1 MTCKV
6 KIFFLQNQN
15 KTVFLCNMNE
25 RGFASDN
32 NAAVHPRILK
42 ALADAN
48 SGHCIAY
55 GDDPYTVAAKEQFKK
70 LFGECE
76 VFFVFNGTGA
86 NVLSLQAMTQP
97 FNAVICADTAHIHV
111 DECGAP
117 ERFTGC
123 KLLFNPTPDGKL
135 RISDISQHLHGIGFE
150 HHAQPRVVSI
160 TQATE
165 MGTAYTVD
173 ELHDIAAFVHSN
185 GLLLHVDG
193 ARIANAAVHWGV
205 SVREMITDTGVDILS
220 FGGTKNG
227 MMYGE
232 AVVVLNSELAAS
244 LKYIRKQGMQLASKM
259 RYISAQF
266 GEYLKNDLW
275 LENALHSNRM
285 AQLLCR
291 EVKTLG
297 ITVTQKVEANEVFA
311 ILPAQAIEELQR
323 EFFFYVWNESCGEVR
338 WVCSWDTS
346 EEDIERFIALL
357 KKLLKKYHQTA

>member
-1 MTCKV
+1 M
-6 KIFFLQNQN
+6 N
-15 KTVFLCNMNE
+15 K

-32 NAAVHPRILK
+32 NAGVHPRIMK

-55 GDDPYTVAAKEQFKK
+55 GDDPNTAAAKEQFKK

-97 FNAVICADTAHIHV
+97 YNTVICADTAHIHV

-123 KLLFNPTPDGKL
+123 KLLFNSAPDGKL
-135 RISDISQHLHGIGFE
+135 RIPDITQHLHGIGFE

-165 MGTAYTVD
+165 MGTVYTID
-173 ELHDIAAFVHSN
+173 EFREIAAYAHHN
-185 GLLLHVDG
+185 DLLLHVDG
-193 ARIANAAVHWGV
+193 ARIANAAVHLGV
-205 SVREMITDTGVDILS
+205 SVREMITNTGVDILS

-232 AVVVLNSELAAS
+232 AVVVLNSALAANF
-244 LKYIRKQGMQLASKM
+244 KYIRKQGMQLASKM

-266 GEYLKNDLW
+266 EEYLKDGLW
-275 LENALHSNRM
+275 LENARHSNCM
-285 AQLLCR
+285 AQLLCS
-291 EVKTLG
+291 EVKALG
-297 ITVTQKVEANEVFA
+297 ISVTQKVEANEVFA
-311 ILPAQAIEELQR
+311 ILPAQTIVELQR
-323 EFFFYVWNESCGEVR
+323 EFFFYVWDESRNEVR
-338 WVCSWDTS
+338 WVCSWDTT
-346 EEDIERFIALL
+346 ENDVERLIALL
-357 KKLLKKYHQTA
+357 KKLLKKKY

>member
-1 MTCKV
+1 MK
-6 KIFFLQNQN
+6 K
-15 KTVFLCNMNE
+15 

-32 NAAVHPRILK
+32 NAGVHPRIMK

-48 SGHCIAY
+48 EGHCIAY
-55 GDDPYTVAAKEQFKK
+55 GDDPYTAAAKEQFKK

-123 KLLFNPTPDGKL
+123 KMLFNPTPDGKL
-135 RISDISQHLHGIGFE
+135 RILDIARHLHGVGVE

-165 MGTAYTVD
+165 MGTVYTVD
-173 ELHDIAAFVHSN
+173 ELREIAAFAHSS

-193 ARIANAAVHWGV
+193 TRVANAAVHLGV
-205 SVREMITDTGVDILS
+205 SVKEMITGTGVDVLS

-227 MMYGE
+227 LMYGE
-232 AVVVLNSELAAS
+232 AVVVLNRALAGNF
-244 LKYIRKQGMQLASKM
+244 KYIRKQGMQLASKM

-266 GEYLKNDLW
+266 EEYLKDGLW
-275 LENALHSNRM
+275 LENARQSNRM
-285 AQLLCR
+285 AQLLYQ
-291 EVKTLG
+291 KALKLG
-297 ITVTQKVEANEVFA
+297 ITVTQKVEANELFV
-311 ILPAQAIEELQR
+311 ILPPKVMEELQR
-323 EFFFYVWNESCGEVR
+323 EFFFYVWDESRNEVR
-338 WVCSWDTS
+338 WVCSWDTA
-346 EEDIERFIALL
+346 EDDVERFAGLL
-357 KKLLKKYHQTA
+357 EKML

>member
-1 MTCKV
+1 M
-6 KIFFLQNQN
+6 N
-15 KTVFLCNMNE
+15 K

-32 NAAVHPRILK
+32 NSGVHPCIMK

-48 SGHCIAY
+48 KGHCIAY
-55 GDDPYTVAAKEQFKK
+55 GDDPYTAAAKEQFRK
-70 LFGECE
+70 LFGKCE

-123 KLLFNPTPDGKL
+123 KMLFNPTPDGKL
-135 RISDISQHLHGIGFE
+135 RIPDIARHLHGIGFE

-165 MGTAYTVD
+165 MGTVYTVD
-173 ELHDIAAFVHSN
+173 ELREIAAFAHDN

-193 ARIANAAVHWGV
+193 ARIANAAAYLGV
-205 SVREMITDTGVDILS
+205 SVREMIADTGVDVLS
-220 FGGTKNG
+220 FGGAKNG

-232 AVVVLNSELAAS
+232 AVVVLNPALSVNF
-244 LKYIRKQGMQLASKM
+244 KYIRKQGMQLASKM

-266 GEYLKNDLW
+266 GEYLKDDLW
-275 LENALHSNRM
+275 LENARHSNRM
-285 AQLLCR
+285 AQSLCR
-291 EVKTLG
+291 EAQALG
-297 ITVTQKVEANEVFA
+297 IAVTQKVEANEVFA

-323 EFFFYVWNESCGEVR
+323 EFFFYVWDESRNEVR
-338 WVCSWDTS
+338 WVCSWDTT
-346 EEDIERFIALL
+346 EDDIERFAALL
-357 KKLLKKYHQTA
+357 KKLLDKYPPTA

>member
-1 MTCKV
+1 M
-6 KIFFLQNQN
+6 N
-15 KTVFLCNMNE
+15 K

-32 NAAVHPRILK
+32 NAGVHPRIMN
-42 ALADAN
+42 ALVDAN
-48 SGHCIAY
+48 YGHYIAY
-55 GDDPYTVAAKEQFKK
+55 GDDPYTAAAKEQFRK

-97 FNAVICADTAHIHV
+97 FNAIICADTAHIHV

-135 RISDISQHLHGIGFE
+135 RIPDIARHLHGIGFE

-165 MGTAYTVD
+165 MGTVYTVD
-173 ELHDIAAFVHSN
+173 EIRDMAAFARANS
-185 GLLLHVDG
+185 LLLHVDG
-193 ARIANAAVHWGV
+193 TRVANAAIYLGV
-205 SVREMITDTGVDILS
+205 SIKEMIADTGVDVLS

-227 MMYGE
+227 LMYGE
-232 AVVVLNSELAAS
+232 AIVILNPALAEN

-259 RYISAQF
+259 RYISTQF
-266 GEYLKNDLW
+266 EEYLKDGLW
-275 LENALHSNRM
+275 LENARQSNRM
-285 AQLLCR
+285 AQLLCQ
-291 EVKTLG
+291 EVQALG

-311 ILPAQAIEELQR
+311 ILPAQAIGELQR
-323 EFFFYVWNESCGEVR
+323 ELFFYTWDESRKEVR
-338 WVCSWDTS
+338 WVCSWDTT
-346 EEDIERFIALL
+346 EDDIIRFTAIL
-357 KKLLKKYHQTA
+357 KKLLDKYPLTA

>member
-1 MTCKV
+1 M
-6 KIFFLQNQN
+6 N
-15 KTVFLCNMNE
+15 K

-32 NAAVHPRILK
+32 NAGVHPRILQ
-42 ALADAN
+42 ALTDAN

-55 GDDPYTVAAKEQFKK
+55 GDDTYTAAAKEQFRK

-123 KLLFNPTPDGKL
+123 KMLFNCTMDGKL
-135 RISDISQHLHGIGFE
+135 RIWDIEQHLHGIGFE

-165 MGTAYTVD
+165 MGTIYTVD
-173 ELHDIAAFVHSN
+173 ELREIAAFAHAN

-193 ARIANAAVHWGV
+193 ARIANAAVHLGV
-205 SVREMITDTGVDILS
+205 SVKKMITDTGVDILS

-232 AVVVLNSELAAS
+232 AVVVLNAALAANF
-244 LKYIRKQGMQLASKM
+244 KYIRKQGMQLASKM

-266 GEYLKNDLW
+266 EEYLKDGLW
-275 LENALHSNRM
+275 LENALHANRM
-285 AQLLCR
+285 AQLLFR
-291 EVKTLG
+291 KVKALG

-311 ILPAQAIEELQR
+311 ILPAEAIEELQR
-323 EFFFYVWNESCGEVR
+323 EFFFYVWDESRCEVR

-346 EEDIERFIALL
+346 EDDVKSFVAVL
-357 KKLLKKYHQTA
+357 KKLLDKYSLIA

>member
-1 MTCKV
+1 MK
-6 KIFFLQNQN
+6 
-15 KTVFLCNMNE
+15 

-32 NAAVHPRILK
+32 NAGVHPRMMK

-48 SGHCIAY
+48 NGHCIAY
-55 GDDPYTVAAKEQFKK
+55 GDDPHTAAAKEQFSK
-70 LFGECE
+70 LFGACE

-123 KLLFNPTPDGKL
+123 KMLFNPTPDGKL
-135 RISDISQHLHGIGFE
+135 RISDITRHLHGIGFE

-160 TQATE
+160 TQASE
-165 MGTAYTVD
+165 MGTVYTVD
-173 ELHDIAAFVHSN
+173 ELREIAAFAHAN

-193 ARIANAAVHWGV
+193 ARVANAAAHLGV
-205 SVREMITDTGVDILS
+205 STREMIADTGVDVLS

-232 AVVVLNSELAAS
+232 AVVVLNPALSVNF
-244 LKYIRKQGMQLASKM
+244 KYIRKQGMQLASKM

-266 GEYLKNDLW
+266 EEYLKDGLW
-275 LENALHSNRM
+275 LENASHSNRM
-285 AQLLCR
+285 AQLLSR
-291 EVKTLG
+291 KVQELG

-311 ILPAQAIEELQR
+311 ILPSQAIEELQR
-323 EFFFYVWNESCGEVR
+323 EFFFYVWDEPRNEVR
-338 WVCSWDTS
+338 WVCSWDTT
-346 EEDIERFIALL
+346 EVDIERFAALL
-357 KKLLKKYHQTA
+357 KKLLDKYPLTA

>member
-1 MTCKV
+1 
-6 KIFFLQNQN
+6 
-15 KTVFLCNMNE
+15 MN

-32 NAAVHPRILK
+32 NAGVHPRIIK
-42 ALADAN
+42 ALTEAN

-55 GDDPYTVAAKEQFKK
+55 GDDPYTAAAKEQFSK
-70 LFGECE
+70 LLGECE

-97 FNAVICADTAHIHV
+97 FHAVICADTAHIHV

-123 KLLFNPTPDGKL
+123 KILFNPTPDGKL
-135 RISDISQHLHGIGFE
+135 RIPDIARHLHGIGFE
-150 HHAQPRVVSI
+150 HHAQPRVVSV

-165 MGTAYTVD
+165 MGTVYKVH
-173 ELHDIAAFVHSN
+173 ELLEIAAFVHAN

-193 ARIANAAVHWGV
+193 ARLANAAVYLGV
-205 SVREMITDTGVDILS
+205 SVREMITDTGVDVLS

-232 AVVVLNSELAAS
+232 AVVVLNPALSANF
-244 LKYIRKQGMQLASKM
+244 KYIRKQGMQLASKM

-266 GEYLKNDLW
+266 GEYLKDDLW
-275 LENALHSNRM
+275 LENARHSNRM
-285 AQLLCR
+285 AQLLFR
-291 EVKTLG
+291 EVKALG
-297 ITVTQKVEANEVFA
+297 ITVTQNVEANEVFA

-323 EFFFYVWNESCGEVR
+323 EFFFYVWDESRNEVR
-338 WVCSWDTS
+338 WVCSWDTT
-346 EEDIERFIALL
+346 EDDVKRFAALL
-357 KKLLKKYHQTA
+357 KTMLNKYPQTV

>member
-1 MTCKV
+1 M
-6 KIFFLQNQN
+6 N
-15 KTVFLCNMNE
+15 K

-32 NAAVHPRILK
+32 NAGVHPRILQ

-48 SGHCIAY
+48 NGHCIAY
-55 GDDPYTVAAKEQFKK
+55 GDDSYTAAAKEQFKK

-97 FNAVICADTAHIHV
+97 YNAVICADTAHIHV

-123 KLLFNPTPDGKL
+123 KMLFNSTHDGKL
-135 RISDISQHLHGIGFE
+135 RIWDIEQHLHGIGFE

-160 TQATE
+160 TQSTE
-165 MGTAYTVD
+165 MGTIYTVD
-173 ELHDIAAFVHSN
+173 ELREIAAFAHAN
-185 GLLLHVDG
+185 GLSLHVDG
-193 ARIANAAVHWGV
+193 ARIANAAVHLGV
-205 SVREMITDTGVDILS
+205 SVKKMITDTGVDILS

-232 AVVVLNSELAAS
+232 AVVVLNAALAANF
-244 LKYIRKQGMQLASKM
+244 KYIRKQGMQLASKM

-266 GEYLKNDLW
+266 EEYLKDGLW
-275 LENALHSNRM
+275 LENALHANRM
-285 AQLLCR
+285 AQLLFR
-291 EVKTLG
+291 KVKALG

-311 ILPAQAIEELQR
+311 ILPAEAIEELQR
-323 EFFFYVWNESCGEVR
+323 EFFFYVWDESRCEVR

-346 EEDIERFIALL
+346 EDDVKSFVAVL
-357 KKLLKKYHQTA
+357 KKLLDKYSLTS